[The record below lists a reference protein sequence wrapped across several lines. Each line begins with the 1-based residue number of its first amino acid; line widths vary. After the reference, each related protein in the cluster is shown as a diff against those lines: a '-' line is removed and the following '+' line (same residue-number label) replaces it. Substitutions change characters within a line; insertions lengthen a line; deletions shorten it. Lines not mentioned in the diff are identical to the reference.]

1 MSYGTRKELLRRI
14 SEKRNRPLITYVTS
28 IRPNMSCNMAGD
40 AIIPIIEQI
49 DLISETAKEVDFL
62 IISNGGDPITSLRIM
77 SLLRERFDNISVLL
91 PYVAYSAATILALG
105 ADEIVMHPYSN
116 LGPVDPQ
123 LTVSHN
129 NEKGITEN
137 MQFSSEDL
145 RNYVDFIKN
154 DVGIT
159 DQQHL
164 VSAVSP
170 LLKDVG
176 TLPIGT
182 AKRSQQLS
190 LTLSEKML
198 SWHVDDSAKAKSIAR
213 ALNSSYYHHGY
224 AVGRK
229 EAQEI
234 GLQISVPD
242 KEIET
247 LLWEIWKDYSDEMQC
262 NKPFD
267 PIREIMDDPEASA
280 TINQVPIVN
289 LPANT
294 PSDVATQIIIQH
306 AQNTPVTT
314 RSSIRHRCMIAAVE
328 SSDDAKAVFNDI
340 NLMFWRNP
348 DVSLGVN
355 CTLSSSGWVKNEVD
369 QEVQHD
375 EF

>member
-1 MSYGTRKELLRRI
+1 MSYASRKELLRKI
-14 SEKRNRPLITYVTS
+14 SEKRGRYLISYVTS

-40 AIIPIIEQI
+40 AIIPVIEQI
-49 DLISETAKEVDFL
+49 DSIPETAQEVDFL

-77 SLLRERFDNISVLL
+77 SLLRERFDKIAVLL

-129 NEKGITEN
+129 NEKGIREN

-145 RNYVDFIKN
+145 RNYVEFIKN

-198 SWHVDDSAKAKSIAR
+198 GWHVDDSAKAKSIAK

-234 GLQISVPD
+234 GLPISVPD
-242 KEIET
+242 KDLESM
-247 LLWEIWKDYSDEMQC
+247 LWDIWRDYSNEMQC

-267 PIREIMDDPEASA
+267 PIREIMDDPNANAVIS
-280 TINQVPIVN
+280 QVPVVN

-294 PSDVATQIIIQH
+294 PSDIATKLILQH

-314 RSSIRHRCMIAAVE
+314 RSAIKHRCMIAAIE
-328 SSDDAKAVFNDI
+328 SINGAKAVFNDI
-340 NLMFWRNP
+340 DLIFWRNP
-348 DVSLGVN
+348 DVSLGVS
-355 CTLSSSGWVKNEVD
+355 CTLSSSGWIENETCIKEDV
-369 QEVQHD
+369 
-375 EF
+375 

>member
-1 MSYGTRKELLRRI
+1 MSYETRKRLLKKI
-14 SEKRNRPLITYVTS
+14 AEKRNRPIITYVTS

-40 AIIPIIEQI
+40 AIIPVIEQI
-49 DLISETAKEVDFL
+49 ELIAEDIKEVDFL
-62 IISNGGDPITSLRIM
+62 IISNGGDPITALRIM
-77 SLLRERFDNISVLL
+77 SLLRERFDKISVLL

-105 ADEIVMHPYSN
+105 ADEIIMHPYSN

-129 NEKGITEN
+129 NEKGVKEN

-145 RNYVDFIKN
+145 RNYVEFIKN

-164 VSAVSP
+164 VSAVQP

-198 SWHVDDSAKAKSIAR
+198 SWHFDDSAKAKAIAR

-234 GLQISVPD
+234 GLPIVVPE
-242 KEIET
+242 KELEI
-247 LLWEIWKDYSDEMQC
+247 LLWEIWKDYSNEMKC
-262 NKPFD
+262 NKAFD
-267 PIREIMDDPEASA
+267 PIREIMDDPTASA
-280 TINQVPIVN
+280 AINQVPVVN

-294 PSDVATQIIIQH
+294 PPDLAAQIIIQH

-314 RSSIRHRCMIAAVE
+314 RSTIKHRCMIAAIE
-328 SSDDAKAVFNDI
+328 SINGAKAVYNDI
-340 NLMFWRNP
+340 DLIFWRNP

-355 CTLSSSGWVKNEVD
+355 CTLSSSGWIENSIG
-369 QEVQHD
+369 QEV
-375 EF
+375 